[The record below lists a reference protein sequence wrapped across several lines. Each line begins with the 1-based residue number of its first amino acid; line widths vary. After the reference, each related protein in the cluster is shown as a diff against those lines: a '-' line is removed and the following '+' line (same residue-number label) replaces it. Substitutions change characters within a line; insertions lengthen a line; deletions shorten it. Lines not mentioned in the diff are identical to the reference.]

1 MPIMDIAN
9 PVIISKKKIKR
20 MSLEKLEEEA

>member
-1 MPIMDIAN
+1 MDIAN